1 MGVHQDIRKF
11 QKFLN
16 LESLLAT
23 HQKLLISKKM
33 VNSHHEIVRSAAVEQ
48 SYELLL
54 MQLDGLHLDDDF
66 TSSYYDINM
75 IFTQLLYKNH

>member
-54 MQLDGLHLDDDF
+54 DGLILMTISHPVTTVL
-66 TSSYYDINM
+66 I
-75 IFTQLLYKNH
+75 